1 MRSAEYTSGM
11 EYSRRHVTIALPGFP
26 VTPQPRGRVRRFA
39 VYPRGYAP
47 VDALIGVPEDPQG
60 LTLQFVGFNASLGP
74 WEAAKLALWASLSR
88 TVVVTCELPG
98 FSRYGHPLPR
108 RIREDLLNGDPT
120 PWAMATLA
128 SLRAAAQA
136 GGLPTPKTINVLG
149 FSMGCSLAVAALP
162 TIQALYDVS
171 SLTLVEPISL
181 TSRTIG
187 RLAVNNMADLM
198 RLLKTVPRNY
208 PSSWVW
214 KVSLRQLREPSL
226 RFTIA
231 DFLASVTMLASDDTG
246 VRMDSMD
253 LPVTNLAH
261 GSRSK
266 LCPAPQF
273 SAVDSR
279 LASRGVPG
287 ITATIDNLGH
297 DCWHCLPAL
306 DALARSFDNQIS
318 IPTGGA
324 VR

>member
-1 MRSAEYTSGM
+1 M
-11 EYSRRHVTIALPGFP
+11 EMFSRRHVTLDVPGYSL
-26 VTPQPRGRVRRFA
+26 TPQPRGRVRRIA

-47 VDALIGVPEDPQG
+47 VDALIGVPEAPEG

-74 WEAAKLALWASLSR
+74 WEAAKLALWASISHR
-88 TVVVTCELPG
+88 IIVTCELPG

-108 RIREDLLNGDPT
+108 RVRSDLLDGDPT
-120 PWAMATLA
+120 SWAVATLA
-128 SLRAAAQA
+128 CLRAACQA
-136 GGLPTPKTINVLG
+136 GGITGDEVDVLG
-149 FSMGCSLAVAALP
+149 FSMGCSLAAAALP
-162 TIQALYDVS
+162 TIQAVLDVS

-181 TSRTIG
+181 TSRTFG
-187 RLAVNNMADLM
+187 RLAINNMADLM

-208 PSSWVW
+208 PSSWVRQA
-214 KVSLRQLREPSL
+214 SLRQFREPSL

-246 VRMDSMD
+246 IRLDSMH

-273 SAVDSR
+273 AALDSR
-279 LASRGVPG
+279 LTARGVPG
-287 ITATIDNLGH
+287 TTATIEDLGH

-306 DALARSFDNQIS
+306 DALARCFNPDPPICVQ
-318 IPTGGA
+318 
-324 VR
+324 